1 MPSMQ
6 VSQWEEKEAEHPHPL
21 DPQFP
26 QQAKSGG
33 RNGTTDCL
41 RCGRTALK
49 EPISD
54 WLHSVEW
61 HQQFG
66 LHPPV
71 CWHFQ
76 EGRCLAETLVRIV
89 DRRLWMLSS
98 AQPLLER
105 DSTYEV
111 QHKVQCSHHTN
122 LEYHILVN
130 TTIIFLILQGK
141 KRGGGLKKRK
151 LVVYMKNTH
160 LKFCF
165 SQAASPSPTPTP
177 NKKKVCR
184 LAQQSTQSQSGGLS
198 V

>member
-1 MPSMQ
+1 MQ

-41 RCGRTALK
+41 HCGRTALK
-49 EPISD
+49 ELISD

-71 CWHFQ
+71 CWRFQ
-76 EGRCLAETLVRIV
+76 EGRCLAETLVQIV

-98 AQPLLER
+98 AQPPLER

-141 KRGGGLKKRK
+141 KGGIKKTAVISKCQIRK
-151 LVVYMKNTH
+151 EE
-160 LKFCF
+160 
-165 SQAASPSPTPTP
+165 AS
-177 NKKKVCR
+177 NKKETECVYDVTLRETFTSFGNDPQNKVSLS
-184 LAQQSTQSQSGGLS
+184 LAL
-198 V
+198 